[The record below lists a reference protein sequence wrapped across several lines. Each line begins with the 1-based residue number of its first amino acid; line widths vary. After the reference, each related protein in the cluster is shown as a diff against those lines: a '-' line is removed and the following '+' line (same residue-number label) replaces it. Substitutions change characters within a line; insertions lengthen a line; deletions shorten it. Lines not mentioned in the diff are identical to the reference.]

1 MLRTLPAFVLAV
13 GLGVAVTGQEKAPPR
28 PAGEAVTRAADVN
41 FAEHI
46 APIVF
51 NNCAACHRPGESAPF
66 SLLSYGDVRK
76 RGKLIQQVTEKR
88 YMPPWHPAPG
98 HGEFLHERRL
108 SDEQIALIKR
118 WVETGMAEGDASKLP
133 KLPEFAEGWPL
144 GKPDLV
150 VTMEKAYTVP
160 AAGRD
165 IYANF
170 ALPVKLEEDKW
181 ITAIDLKPSSKG
193 VVHHVLLFANSGGK
207 KGGKGGKGG
216 GGGGLA
222 GGFGGGN
229 SLGGWVPGTRAQH
242 LPMDLAMPLPKG
254 SNIALQTHFHPSGKA
269 EQEKTSVA
277 LYFAKKKP
285 ERTLLSLQAPP
296 FFGVTTGINIPAG
309 TKDYTVK
316 GKFQAPV
323 DMEMISVMG
332 HAHYVCESM
341 KATATLPD
349 GTTKP
354 LIYIPR
360 WDFNWQ
366 STYLYKEPA
375 KLPKGT
381 VVDVVI
387 KYNNSADNPANPF
400 NPPQRIKWG
409 TASTDEMG
417 SVIFGCVA
425 AKESDVAAL
434 QRGIRLQFIN
444 NLGGLIDSFVPKKK

>member
-1 MLRTLPAFVLAV
+1 MTRVLLSVVVLA
-13 GLGVAVTGQEKAPPR
+13 GMSLAAASQDKAAPR
-28 PAGEAVTRAADVN
+28 PASAVAEVN
-41 FAEHI
+41 FSEHI
-46 APIVF
+46 APIIF
-51 NNCAACHRPGESAPF
+51 NNCASCHRPGESAPF
-66 SLLSYGDVRK
+66 CLLSYQDTRK
-76 RGKLIQQVTEKR
+76 RAKLIQQVTERR

-98 HGEFLHERRL
+98 HGEFMDDRRL

-118 WVETGMAEGDASKLP
+118 WSETGTAEGDVAKLP
-133 KLPEFAEGWPL
+133 KLPKFPEGWPL
-144 GKPDLV
+144 GTPDLV
-150 VTMEKAYTVP
+150 VTMEKPYTVP
-160 AAGRD
+160 ATGRD
-165 IYANF
+165 IYAHF
-170 ALPVKLEEDKW
+170 TLPVKLPEDKW
-181 ITAIDLKPSSKG
+181 LTAIDLRASSKS
-193 VVHHVLLFANSGGK
+193 VVHHVLLFAST
-207 KGGKGGKGG
+207 GGKGGKGKRG
-216 GGGGLA
+216 GALGGL

-242 LPMDLAMPLPKG
+242 LPKDLAMPFPKG
-254 SNIALQTHFHPSGKA
+254 SSIALQTHFHPSGKV

-285 ERTLLSLQAPP
+285 ERTLITLQAPP
-296 FFGVTTGINIPAG
+296 LFGVTAGINIPAG

-316 GKFQAPV
+316 GKFKAPV
-323 DMEMISVMG
+323 DMELISVMG

-349 GTTKP
+349 GATKS

-381 VVDVVI
+381 VIDVVMT
-387 KYNNSADNPANPF
+387 YNNSAENPANPF
-400 NPPQRIKWG
+400 SPPKRIKWG

-425 AKESDVAAL
+425 ARETEVGAL
-434 QRGIRLQFIN
+434 RNGIRAQ
-444 NLGGLIDSFVPKKK
+444 LISSFVDGFVAPKK